1 MFVTICSQ
9 LNILSSFS
17 PPNAVSTRVAGTWL
31 AASYP
36 HSGLGKVGPHGDL
49 LPRAHVRVAVPLEGG
64 LQLLEL
70 LAGEVSPLPP
80 LLLLFGVVSVAVIAA
95 VLGAPLLL
103 CGSQHSGI
111 SASSASSGHAWT
123 SRISELIFSTFSVII
138 TKGDSRQFVP
148 TRLIVLVNESFGLD

>member
-1 MFVTICSQ
+1 MDT
-9 LNILSSFS
+9 L
-17 PPNAVSTRVAGTWL
+17 R

-36 HSGLGKVGPHGDL
+36 HSGLGQVGPHGDL
-49 LPRAHVRVAVPLEGG
+49 LPGAHVRVAVPLEGG

-80 LLLLFGVVSVAVIAA
+80 LLLLLGVVPVAVIAA

-111 SASSASSGHAWT
+111 SASSAGSTGLSHFKINICHLQCNYPKGQFLTTQTKCSEWDT
-123 SRISELIFSTFSVII
+123 WISLNILNHYYSNQTMEI
-138 TKGDSRQFVP
+138 
-148 TRLIVLVNESFGLD
+148 